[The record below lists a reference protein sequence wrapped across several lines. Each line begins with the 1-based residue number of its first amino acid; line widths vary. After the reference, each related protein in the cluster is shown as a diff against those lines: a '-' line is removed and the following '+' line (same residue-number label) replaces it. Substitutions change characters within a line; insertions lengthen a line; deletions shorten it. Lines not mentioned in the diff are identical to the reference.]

1 MNAGIID
8 PLNALSTLSA
18 PIRSEMNG
26 EHVAQEENRQSMRVN
41 AALQLARSN
50 RLKPADKTT
59 RPSRGTGYETVLFLA
74 VALFLFL
81 CLISY
86 DQKDPSFNVATP
98 RAHVSNLC
106 GLVGAHVAD
115 ALVQLLGVAS
125 LLAPLGLLFAGLRPF
140 LLPGRSLRWSEACFV
155 AVLILVLAA
164 LAECIAAGP
173 FLRFPGE
180 HPGGALGLFFHT
192 WMARLVGSAGEI
204 VLIVTLVTLSA
215 LSLLR
220 VHLRE
225 IAALATSAAVAV
237 LVVAFWLRDRAQAW
251 CLARRE
257 ARLNDELE
265 HRGNAPGNEVADPPL
280 WNAVGEDFAG
290 RPDRDGFDPK
300 ATGVYSWERMSWL
313 PSEAQGPEEL
323 SAGRKVHAA
332 AAGQGGALDS
342 PVRSKLL
349 GLLQRRSF
357 GAGQQV
363 EGPGPVPLT
372 EHELEAAIENYLKEK
387 QVLPAR
393 QKGSVT
399 GAAPQRAKKDPRPIT
414 VTKRADEVISTAD
427 INRDES
433 SCNDDYK
440 LPPLDL
446 LDAPPRSGRSIDEKL
461 LKQNADILEQ
471 KLADLGIKGEV
482 VAIHPGPVIT
492 MYELNLAAGIPL
504 RKVLNTSD
512 DLAMALK
519 SGSTRVVAP
528 IPGKDTVGIEV
539 PNLNRE
545 IVYFREI
552 IESAGFVNSTA
563 PLKVALGKG
572 IDGEPVAT
580 SLARM
585 PHLLIAGATGTGK
598 SVGLNCL
605 ICSWLM
611 SCHPDDVKFLM
622 VDPKRLELSYYQD
635 IPHLLHPVV
644 TEAEKVPKVLSWA
657 IREMERRYQL
667 LSAAG
672 SKNIEGYNQQV
683 ASVTVKDD
691 EARPEKLPY
700 LVIIVDELAELMMV
714 AAKDIEISIAR
725 LAQMARAAGI
735 HLILATQRPSVDVIT
750 GVIKANFPARISYQ
764 VSARPDSR
772 TILDTVG
779 AEHLLGMGDM
789 LFVPPGTAK
798 LTRIHGAFVSE
809 NEIRR
814 IADFCKA
821 QRAPVYLQEISKH
834 VSEEESR
841 AAGTDLA
848 EDEKYDEAVE
858 LVSRIGHASISLIQR
873 HLRIGYNRAAR
884 IIEVMESQG
893 LIGPS
898 DGTSRP
904 REVLARSLDLI
915 PD

>member
-1 MNAGIID
+1 
-8 PLNALSTLSA
+8 
-18 PIRSEMNG
+18 
-26 EHVAQEENRQSMRVN
+26 MRVN
-41 AALQLARSN
+41 TALQLARSKG
-50 RLKPADKTT
+50 LKSVDQPA
-59 RPSRGTGYETVLFLA
+59 RHHRGSGYETILWFAVTLFL
-74 VALFLFL
+74 LL

-86 DQKDPSFNVATP
+86 DAKDPSFNVATS
-98 RAHVSNLC
+98 RSHVSNLC

-115 ALVQLLGVAS
+115 ALVQLLGSAS
-125 LLAPLGLLFAGLRPF
+125 LLVPLGLLFACLRPF
-140 LLPGRSLRWSEACFV
+140 LPLSRSGRWRETCLAI
-155 AVLILVLAA
+155 VLILVLAA
-164 LAECIAAGP
+164 LAERMAVGP
-173 FLRFPGE
+173 FLQFPGE

-192 WMARLVGSAGEI
+192 WMAKLMGSLGEI
-204 VLIVTLVTLSA
+204 VLIVTLVALSA

-220 VHLRE
+220 VHLKDVASL
-225 IAALATSAAVAV
+225 AASAAVVALAV
-237 LVVAFWLRDRAQAW
+237 VFWVRNRMYAWYTARMEAKLNNELDR
-251 CLARRE
+251 RYDERE
-257 ARLNDELE
+257 DTATDLS
-265 HRGNAPGNEVADPPL
+265 P
-280 WNAVGEDFAG
+280 WNPAEKDVT
-290 RPDRDGFDPK
+290 RTPNHDGFDPE

-313 PSEAQGPEEL
+313 PSEPQGLDEPP
-323 SAGRKVHAA
+323 AGRKSRGV
-332 AAGQGGALDS
+332 
-342 PVRSKLL
+342 PVVRSGILERPAGSKWLGSLL
-349 GLLQRRSF
+349 RRS
-357 GAGQQV
+357 AKTL
-363 EGPGPVPLT
+363 ERTESPTSVPLT
-372 EHELEAAIENYLKEK
+372 EHELKAAIDSYLKEK
-387 QVLPAR
+387 QAIHPR
-393 QKGSVT
+393 K
-399 GAAPQRAKKDPRPIT
+399 AAPAPESAIQPETKAARAIT
-414 VTKRADEVISTAD
+414 VSKRADEVTAHAEM
-427 INRDES
+427 NRNDS
-433 SCNDDYK
+433 RCSDDYQ

-461 LKQNADILEQ
+461 LKRNADILEQ

-492 MYELNLAAGIPL
+492 MYELNLASGIPL

-572 IDGEPVAT
+572 IDGEPFAT

-657 IREMERRYQL
+657 IREMERRYEL

-672 SKNIEGYNQQV
+672 AKNIEGYNQHL
-683 ASVTVKDD
+683 ASTPVK
-691 EARPEKLPY
+691 EGEPAPVKLPY

-764 VSARPDSR
+764 VSAKPDSR
-772 TILDTVG
+772 TILDTIG
-779 AEHLLGMGDM
+779 AENLLGMGDM

-809 NEIRR
+809 HEIRR

-821 QRAPVYLQEISKH
+821 QRSPIYLQEISQH
-834 VSEEESR
+834 VAEQESL
-841 AAGTDLA
+841 AAGADLT

-858 LVSRIGHASISLIQR
+858 LVTRIGHASISLIQR

-884 IIEVMESQG
+884 IIEVMETQG

-904 REVLARSLDLI
+904 REVLARSLDLV
-915 PD
+915 P